1 MNPPDNPIA
10 DTSTSTEENAIEIQM
25 DEPPKP
31 IVKDFSGFMFYVV
44 LFGCAILLWSLTWVG
59 INAIT
64 LKMGFASPFAM
75 RVVWSLPLLGVL
87 GTLLSG
93 RYPTA
98 WLISI
103 FVIGFLIL
111 GASLIIAGLF
121 GLYSTVR
128 QIPPLVLVQVR

>member
-10 DTSTSTEENAIEIQM
+10 DTSTEENAIEIPM
-25 DEPPKP
+25 DAPPKP
-31 IVKDFSGFMFYVV
+31 IVKDFSGFMFYVI
-44 LFGCAILLWSLTWVG
+44 LFGCAILLWSLVWVG

-87 GTLLSG
+87 GTVLSG
-93 RYPTA
+93 AYPAA

-111 GASLIIAGLF
+111 GASSVIAALF
-121 GLYSTVR
+121 GLYSTVQ
-128 QIPPLVLVQVR
+128 QIPLPVRVQ

>member
-10 DTSTSTEENAIEIQM
+10 DTSTEENAIEIPM
-25 DEPPKP
+25 DVPPKP
-31 IVKDFSGFMFYVV
+31 IVKDFSGFMFYVI
-44 LFGCAILLWSLTWVG
+44 LFGCAILLWSLVWVG

-87 GTLLSG
+87 GTVLSG
-93 RYPTA
+93 AYPAA

-111 GASLIIAGLF
+111 GASSVIAALF
-121 GLYSTVR
+121 GLYSTVQ
-128 QIPPLVLVQVR
+128 QIPLQVRVQ